1 MKLTYIE
8 IIQDALL
15 TLNEP
20 KGTSRQALW
29 KCVQSRHPEDVD
41 QKQFLVRLKKLSSDP
56 LNNIERKGGRFRLNK
71 SYKDKIQR
79 RLAKGIA
86 IKKIIKT
93 QATVKVL
100 KKKKVAKK
108 AKKANKAKKAAKSG
122 EKKVR
127 KNTKPKVKSDAKG
140 KN

>member
-20 KGTSRQALW
+20 KGSSRQALW
-29 KCVQSRHPEDVD
+29 KCVQSRNPEGAD
-41 QKQFLVRLKKLSSDP
+41 QKQFLIRLKKLSSDP
-56 LNNIERKGGRFRLNK
+56 LNNIERNGGRFRLNK

-108 AKKANKAKKAAKSG
+108 AKKAKKAAKKG
-122 EKKVR
+122 DKKEKKVM
-127 KNTKPKVKSDAKG
+127 KPKVKSDAKG
-140 KN
+140 